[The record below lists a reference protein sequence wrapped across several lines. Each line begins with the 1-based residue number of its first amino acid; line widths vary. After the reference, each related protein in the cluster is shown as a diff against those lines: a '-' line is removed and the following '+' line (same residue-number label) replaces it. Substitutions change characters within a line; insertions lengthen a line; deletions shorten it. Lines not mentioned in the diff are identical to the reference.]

1 MHGRDGDRVATVKRK
16 RGRPRKDA
24 VQPSVAATTTVVKRK
39 RGRPRKKGK
48 PGPPVKYTLNDEQL
62 AYIRENYADTL
73 NSEMMATLGCTRWV
87 LYREAMRM
95 GLTKSEAFKRRH
107 SELALARARELGEAT
122 GYMAQQVAMSRY
134 NARLKAEG
142 KRHVHWIPKGSSIKE
157 VLGPERWASLKAKAR
172 AKILANIARDRRR
185 IALGLEPLGRMVK
198 AVTLT
203 RQERQ
208 IRYRMKKKL
217 GYLVTKD
224 DPVIRYDDK
233 TRRSAVV
240 ERHAQEMGIV
250 VLRVGARLVT
260 LQP

>member
-1 MHGRDGDRVATVKRK
+1 MKRK

-95 GLTKSEAFKRRH
+95 GLTKSEAFRQRQ
-107 SELALARARELGEAT
+107 SELGRNAAHELGEAT
-122 GYMAQQVAMSRY
+122 GFMAQRLGMSRY
-134 NARLKAEG
+134 YARLKAEG
-142 KRHVHWIPKGSSIKE
+142 KRHCHWLQKGSSIKE

-240 ERHAQEMGIV
+240 ERHAQEMGIA
-250 VLRVGARLVT
+250 VLRAGARLVT